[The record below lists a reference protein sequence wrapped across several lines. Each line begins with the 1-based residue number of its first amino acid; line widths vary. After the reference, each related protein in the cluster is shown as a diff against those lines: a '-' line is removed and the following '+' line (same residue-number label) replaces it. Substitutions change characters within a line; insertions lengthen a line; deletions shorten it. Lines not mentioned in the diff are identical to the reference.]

1 MVFFLF
7 SASAITIAIVSVW
20 VQCIGEK
27 LAEREI
33 ELSED
38 VARIVMAACGCAVF
52 IGDTISVRLDEK
64 LNGTLESDYGE
75 HSDRHEET
83 VISDTIDKRCSESFD
98 YVIGNGIYAAAAIS
112 EGALSLDNFRVKAHR
127 LRHLDDCYGKR

>member
-33 ELSED
+33 ELSKD

-52 IGDTISVRLDEK
+52 IGDTISVRLYEELDGAFK
-64 LNGTLESDYGE
+64 TNNGE

-98 YVIGNGIYAAAAIS
+98 HVIRHGINTAAAIS